1 MTQAVTTVATPSRPA
16 GWHERVGA
24 VFGSSRGT
32 TAVLGNLRT
41 ALVAG
46 CVLFAV
52 VGAVAV
58 DRRHAALGGV
68 DVAAQRLLDVQAI
81 RVAAVGVDAI
91 ATNSFLVAGD
101 SAVQRERYVAQLA
114 EAEQRV
120 VTVAAGADGDTAAAL
135 GDVNRQLGVFGGLV
149 EQARANNRQGFPV
162 GAAYLR
168 QANQLMSNDIVSALR
183 QIEQNQRDEV
193 NQQLAA
199 AARTGWWLH
208 VVGWPL
214 LALVGLASAW
224 LAGRFRRVVNV
235 PLAIAGLVISI
246 ALIGGA
252 LAQGR
257 ALADADDT
265 VGGALRRADV
275 LAQARGAAFDARSN
289 EALTLIN
296 RGNGAA
302 NEAAW
307 RSASE
312 VVIRALDDV
321 VCNGSVCADLF
332 DRYVEQHLQL
342 RALDDGGRW
351 DDAVGESQSGAI
363 AATFA
368 DFDNS
373 LASAID
379 GDAGAANLALSDA
392 ASSVGMWRW
401 VLLSA
406 GLVAAFLMIA
416 GLQQRLREY
425 S

>member
-1 MTQAVTTVATPSRPA
+1 
-16 GWHERVGA
+16 
-24 VFGSSRGT
+24 
-32 TAVLGNLRT
+32 VLGNLRT

>member
-1 MTQAVTTVATPSRPA
+1 VPA

-24 VFGSSRGT
+24 LLGSRRGT
-32 TAVLGNLRT
+32 TTVLRNLRT
-41 ALVAG
+41 ALVAS
-46 CVLFAV
+46 CVLFAI

-58 DRRHAALGGV
+58 DRRHAALGRG
-68 DVAAQRLLDVQAI
+68 DVAARRLLDVQAI

-101 SAVQRERYVAQLA
+101 SPEQRQRYVDQLA
-114 EAEQRV
+114 DAQQRV
-120 VTVAAGADGDTAAAL
+120 VTVAAGADVDAAAAL

-168 QANQLMSNDIVSALR
+168 QANQLMSNDIVGALR
-183 QIEQNQRDEV
+183 QIEQDQRDEV

-224 LAGRFRRVVNV
+224 IAGRFRRVVNV
-235 PLAIAGLVISI
+235 PLVIAGLVISI
-246 ALIGGA
+246 VLIGGA

-257 ALADADDT
+257 ALADADNT
-265 VGGALRRADV
+265 VGGALLRADV

-307 RSASE
+307 RSASN
-312 VVIRALDDV
+312 VVIRVLGDV
-321 VCNGSVCADLF
+321 ECNGSICADLF
-332 DRYVEQHLQL
+332 DRYVEQHAEL

-351 DDAVGESQSGAI
+351 DDAVSESQSGAI
-363 AATFA
+363 ATTFA
-368 DFDNS
+368 EFDDS
-373 LASAID
+373 LASALD
-379 GDAGAANLALSDA
+379 DDARAANLALSDA
-392 ASSVGMWRW
+392 ADSIGGWRW
-401 VLLSA
+401 VLLGA
-406 GLVAAFLMIA
+406 GFVAALLMIA